1 MSTPINQ
8 QVAHI
13 LLEKQAV
20 ILQPD
25 DPFTWASGIKSPIY
39 CDNRQ
44 LLSYPKERRIVAEGL
59 ADLIKT
65 YYPEATAIAGTA
77 TAGIP
82 HAAWVSEVLGLPMVY
97 VRSKAKDHGRKSQI
111 EGKLSPNDK
120 VVLIDDLISTGG
132 SVLEACR
139 PVAERATVL
148 GVAAIF
154 TYNLKRAENNFKEA
168 GQTLHILTDLH
179 TLLEVASRDH
189 GLTPDQLETV
199 KTFHHRLNEN

>member
-65 YYPEATAIAGTA
+65 YYPEATVIAGTA

-82 HAAWVSEVLGLPMVY
+82 HAAWVSEVLGLPMIY

-168 GQTLHILTDLH
+168 GQTLHVLTDLH
-179 TLLEVASRDH
+179 TLLKVASRDH

>member
-65 YYPEATAIAGTA
+65 YYSEATAIAGTA

-168 GQTLHILTDLH
+168 GQTLHVLTDLH

>member
-168 GQTLHILTDLH
+168 GQTLHVLTDLH

>member
-65 YYPEATAIAGTA
+65 YYPEATVIAGTA

-120 VVLIDDLISTGG
+120 VVLIDDLM
-132 SVLEACR
+132 
-139 PVAERATVL
+139 
-148 GVAAIF
+148 
-154 TYNLKRAENNFKEA
+154 
-168 GQTLHILTDLH
+168 
-179 TLLEVASRDH
+179 
-189 GLTPDQLETV
+189 
-199 KTFHHRLNEN
+199 